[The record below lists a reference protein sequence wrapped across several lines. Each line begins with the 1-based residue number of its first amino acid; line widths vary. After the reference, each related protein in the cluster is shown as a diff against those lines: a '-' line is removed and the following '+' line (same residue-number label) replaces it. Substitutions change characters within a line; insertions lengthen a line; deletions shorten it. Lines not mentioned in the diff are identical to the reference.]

1 MVWLIGLFTLLSYST
16 AAYSIFNDKYKPS
29 IYTRIIWFGIA
40 FNNFGSVFALNN
52 SPGIK
57 IMTTLALA
65 GNVAILTLSL
75 KKSKRTFGKTEL
87 ISSILLA
94 ASLIVWLTT
103 HAPFLNLTIG
113 LIANFI
119 GGIPTIKKAV
129 VDPRDEHIFFWFWFL
144 LASILAWISADSSQ
158 LSGYLLPAYVVFFDG
173 LMVLL
178 CLRRYLPK
186 QKPAA

>member
-1 MVWLIGLFTLLSYST
+1 MIWLIALFTILSYST
-16 AAYSIFNDKYKPS
+16 ATHAIFYDKYRPS

-40 FNNFGSVFALNN
+40 FNNFASVFALHN

-57 IMTTLALA
+57 LMATLAVA
-65 GNVAILTLSL
+65 GNVAILSLSL

-94 ASLIVWLTT
+94 ASLIIWLTT

-119 GGIPTIKKAV
+119 GGIPTIKKV
-129 VDPRDEHIFFWFWFL
+129 IDDPRDEHFFFWFWFL
-144 LASILAWISADSSQ
+144 LASSLAWISADSSQ

-186 QKPAA
+186 KA